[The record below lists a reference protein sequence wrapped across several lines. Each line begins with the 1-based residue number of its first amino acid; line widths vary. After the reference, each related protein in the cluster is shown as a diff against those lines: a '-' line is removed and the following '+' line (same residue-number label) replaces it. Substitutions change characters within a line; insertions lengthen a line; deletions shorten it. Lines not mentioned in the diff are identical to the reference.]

1 MQKEIL
7 TPSNCKKDLAPQATE
22 KFNPF
27 LTAALAILFL
37 LCSLFGFFCIGEDT
51 EGRNNPGIVIGVI
64 LIACGIIPM
73 AIYGIEILTAPARAK
88 KLAQKVAPL
97 EIEFIEDTLERA
109 YEDVIHRYKRV
120 EVFYVLSFKSFGKYR
135 VPAQQHYAW
144 SELYSMSPDG
154 IYNTSIIDDTFYIAV
169 RKDDPKKIL
178 WVYNAKL
185 FELCPDETERKPC
198 ASWRDSVNLE

>member
-27 LTAALAILFL
+27 LIAALSMLWL
-37 LCSLFGFFCIGEDT
+37 LCGVT
-51 EGRNNPGIVIGVI
+51 GIFSFAMESGDGS
-64 LIACGIIPM
+64 GITMTVMLVVMGAVPLVLYITDV
-73 AIYGIEILTAPARAK
+73 LTAPARAK
-88 KLAQKVAPL
+88 KLAQKVALL

-109 YEDVIHRYKRV
+109 FEDVLHRSKRV
-120 EVFYVLSFKSFGKYR
+120 EVFYVLSFQNFGRYR

-154 IYNTSIIDDTFYIAV
+154 IYNTSIIGDTFYIAI
-169 RKDDPKKIL
+169 RKGDPKKTPL

-185 FELCPDETERKPC
+185 FELCPDGTERKPR
-198 ASWRDSVNLE
+198 ASWRDSVSLE